1 MKTLNVKYLVSFL
14 SILILLLISP
24 SCDWFRVDPEYI
36 GTWQYTD
43 KTYAGEV
50 AINITHTLKLTE
62 DNFEEV
68 IIYRRDN
75 SSSVM
80 SLLGLKGNIAADDN
94 EVIFTL
100 TAIGECLKDSYDKCT
115 ATPEWFPKGS
125 PNYNAFLSLGI
136 AESFDGTFEADEDYL
151 WLVRDLN
158 NDTDTDDDWED
169 IEFERL

>member
-1 MKTLNVKYLVSFL
+1 MKTK
-14 SILILLLISP
+14 ILKKLPYLLLLLAAVMIIP
-24 SCDWFRVDPEYI
+24 SCDWFRVDPEYL
-36 GTWQYTD
+36 GTWQYTE
-43 KTYAGEV
+43 KTYAGEI
-50 AINITHTLKLTE
+50 AINMTHTLKLNE
-62 DNFEEV
+62 DTFEEV

-80 SLLGLKGNIAADDN
+80 SLLGLKGNISVNDN
-94 EVIFTL
+94 EVVFTL

-115 ATPEWFPKGS
+115 ATAEWFPKGS
-125 PNYNAFLSLGI
+125 PKYNAFLALGI

-158 NDTDTDDDWED
+158 NDTDTDDDWEE

>member
-1 MKTLNVKYLVSFL
+1 MNKINLKRIRLALTLLVLVSSF
-14 SILILLLISP
+14 P
-24 SCDWFRVDPEYI
+24 ACDWFRADPEYI
-36 GTWQYTD
+36 GTWQYTE

-50 AINITHTLKLTE
+50 AINITHTLKLNE
-62 DNFEEV
+62 DTFEEV

-75 SSSVM
+75 TSTVM
-80 SLLGLKGNIAADDN
+80 SLLGLKGNISVNDN

-125 PNYNAFLSLGI
+125 PNFNAFLLLGI

-169 IEFERL
+169 IEFERI